1 MPPSQVNDSA
11 RALMASTAAFR
22 DDISGA
28 IATAG
33 TSTAYTVTSYQ
44 VFDSLAHLHG
54 QMIAFTPHATNSNT
68 VTLNLDG
75 LGAKPLRP
83 SPGVELYA
91 GTLVL
96 GTPYVAVY
104 NNSDSVFYLQNF
116 YNNPYNIPLG
126 SGIEY
131 WGSAVPN
138 SAFVF
143 PVGQQISQSTYA
155 SLYAL
160 FGANAYGADG
170 GGLFYLPDKRER
182 VSVMK
187 TSSASRLTSSYFG
200 GNSTVLGAVGG
211 SESHTLTTA
220 QLASH
225 THSGTT
231 ATETQTHTH
240 DMSHTTGGQSATH
253 THSYTDESSRA
264 GTSPGG
270 GAFLNMPNGGGAAGT
285 TGNAS
290 ADHTH
295 SFSGST
301 ATQSIAHDHA
311 FNTAAAGSGNAHNN
325 TQPTIVCNYILRVL

>member
-1 MPPSQVNDSA
+1 
-11 RALMASTAAFR
+11 
-22 DDISGA
+22 
-28 IATAG
+28 
-33 TSTAYTVTSYQ
+33 
-44 VFDSLAHLHG
+44 
-54 QMIAFTPHATNSNT
+54 
-68 VTLNLDG
+68 
-75 LGAKPLRP
+75 
-83 SPGVELYA
+83 
-91 GTLVL
+91 
-96 GTPYVAVY
+96 VAVY

-264 GTSPGG
+264 LRTI
-270 GAFLNMPNGGGAAGT
+270 
-285 TGNAS
+285 
-290 ADHTH
+290 TH
-295 SFSGST
+295 L
-301 ATQSIAHDHA
+301 IRLPP
-311 FNTAAAGSGNAHNN
+311 AAATRTTTRSPPSSATTSFAFYERRTLLGWRPASGGLGFKFNLH
-325 TQPTIVCNYILRVL
+325 